1 MRKVLLGIILTLAA
15 TGLDLS
21 GQDRSVERLMEQGD
35 SLHRRYL
42 FQQAVEKY
50 MAAMDIADDPAT
62 VRILEKRGQQVQYAI
77 NMTEIC
83 ADPHVVTRERFSR
96 KDFFQYYPVKPQS
109 WHSSPNVLDS
119 LAGLPTYFPKDA
131 RSIVFSAQ
139 DGAGVRDLF
148 YTHGTDSSWTAP
160 RLLGESL
167 TTLGNEIFP
176 MLSPDG
182 KTLYFSSDG
191 LYGIGG
197 YDLYFSN
204 WDEEAKAWSEPQNM
218 GFPFSSPGDDFLL
231 MDTDDGRYTIFA
243 SNRDCS
249 SDSVYVYVLD
259 YAGSRDRKMVID
271 HEDIVR
277 IASLTPVEELGR
289 MDQGALMEEVEETD
303 NSITYSRINA
313 EIRALRDSLAVH
325 AGDEDTARSDE
336 IMARITELNKKKNQL
351 SDSFL
356 KTGMVTEKEDKE
368 IAGEGLSYTF
378 TKNSLG
384 PRIRIKIDKPRPNTS
399 FRVMP
404 VGRMAQDNTLPPGI
418 VYQIQFAQATR
429 TLDVE
434 ALGGL
439 TPVYRIL
446 SPNLRYI
453 YSVGIFEHYYDA
465 LAQLNTVRAQGFPD
479 AVIIAWKDG
488 RQISVSQARLEE

>member
-1 MRKVLLGIILTLAA
+1 
-15 TGLDLS
+15 
-21 GQDRSVERLMEQGD
+21 
-35 SLHRRYL
+35 
-42 FQQAVEKY
+42 
-50 MAAMDIADDPAT
+50 MA
-62 VRILEKRGQQVQYAI
+62 L
-77 NMTEIC
+77 
-83 ADPHVVTRERFSR
+83 
-96 KDFFQYYPVKPQS
+96 
-109 WHSSPNVLDS
+109 
-119 LAGLPTYFPKDA
+119 
-131 RSIVFSAQ
+131 
-139 DGAGVRDLF
+139 
-148 YTHGTDSSWTAP
+148 
-160 RLLGESL
+160 
-167 TTLGNEIFP
+167 
-176 MLSPDG
+176 
-182 KTLYFSSDG
+182 
-191 LYGIGG
+191 
-197 YDLYFSN
+197 
-204 WDEEAKAWSEPQNM
+204 
-218 GFPFSSPGDDFLL
+218 
-231 MDTDDGRYTIFA
+231 
-243 SNRDCS
+243 
-249 SDSVYVYVLD
+249 
-259 YAGSRDRKMVID
+259 
-271 HEDIVR
+271 
-277 IASLTPVEELGR
+277 
-289 MDQGALMEEVEETD
+289 
-303 NSITYSRINA
+303 
-313 EIRALRDSLAVH
+313 
-325 AGDEDTARSDE
+325 
-336 IMARITELNKKKNQL
+336 ITELNKKKNQL

>member
-1 MRKVLLGIILTLAA
+1 MRKRLLGIILMLVAA
-15 TGLDLS
+15 GLDLS
-21 GQDRSVERLMEQGD
+21 GQDLAVERLMHQGD
-35 SLHRRYL
+35 SLHRLYL
-42 FQQAVEKY
+42 FDQAIEKY
-50 MAAMDIADDPAT
+50 MSAMDLADDPAT
-62 VRILEKRGQQVQYAI
+62 ARLLEKRGQQVQYAI

-83 ADPHVVTRERFSR
+83 ADPHVVARDRFSR

-109 WHSSPNVLDS
+109 WHSSPNILDS
-119 LAGLPTYFPKDA
+119 LAGYPTYFPKDA
-131 RSIVFSAQ
+131 TSLIFSAQ
-139 DGAGVRDLF
+139 DRAKVRNLYF
-148 YTHGTDSSWTAP
+148 THSTDSSWTAP

-167 TTLGNEIFP
+167 TTLGNEIYP

-204 WDEEAKAWSEPQNM
+204 WDEETQSWSEPQNM

-249 SDSVYVYVLD
+249 ADSVYVYVLD

-289 MDQGALMEEVEETD
+289 MDQDALMEEVEETD
-303 NSITYSRINA
+303 NSLTYSRVNA
-313 EIRALRDSLAVH
+313 EIRALRDSLAAH
-325 AGDEDTARSDE
+325 AGDADTARIDE
-336 IMARITELNKKKNQL
+336 IMARITELNKKKNEL

-378 TKNSLG
+378 TKNTIG
-384 PRIRIKIDKPRPNTS
+384 PRIRIKIDRPRPNTS

-404 VGRMAQDNTLPPGI
+404 VGRMAPDNTLPPGI

-453 YSVGIFEHYYDA
+453 YSVGLFEHYYEA
-465 LAQLNTVRAQGFPD
+465 LAELNTVRAQGFPD
-479 AVIIAWKDG
+479 AVIIAWRDG
-488 RQISVSQARLEE
+488 RQISVSQARQEE